1 MAIELVHDVMAGDYL
16 PEYGATVRDSQVMVD
31 NPREETVEIV
41 LSDGRTV
48 LLPGHDDITI
58 E

>member
-16 PEYGATVRDSQVMVD
+16 PEYGATVRDTQVSVD
-31 NPREETVEIV
+31 NPREETVEIT
-41 LSDGRTV
+41 LCDGRTV
-48 LLPGHDDITI
+48 LLPGHDDIAI